1 MKSIDINTSTYND
14 IEVKSNDKNLKF
26 KVNDCVRIWKYK
38 NIFAEG
44 YTQNWSEEVFVNK
57 KFKILN
63 CGHM

>member
-38 NIFAEG
+38 NNFAKG
-44 YTQNWSEEVFVNK
+44 YAQNWSEEVSVNK
-57 KFKILN
+57 KIKILN

>member
-38 NIFAEG
+38 NIFAKG

-57 KFKILN
+57 KFKIVN

>member
-38 NIFAEG
+38 NIFAKG
-44 YTQNWSEEVFVNK
+44 YAQNWSEEVSVNK
-57 KFKILN
+57 KIKILN